1 MQRMSRE
8 LHNPSEEIISQT
20 DIASHAQQFVL
31 NLFNQKNDARL
42 LFHTYRQTTEVV
54 KAVNSLSQANGA
66 TALEWETATLAAW
79 FSGAG
84 FLFDYQSPE
93 PRAVEKAEKF
103 FGAHPQFPSEKVGT
117 VSETIRSLFNGQA
130 MRTKEGQLLS
140 DAVNAVQFGHAFFD
154 TSPLMRLEQ
163 ELLLN
168 RHFTK
173 EEWEAFQMQQLLNV
187 RFFTAQAKLS
197 YEPVVAN
204 HILLLKERL
213 DKRRSKEQP
222 KQQGDDKK
230 FQGLKNRLS
239 PGAQTFFRTNYR
251 THINLSAIA
260 DQKANIM
267 ISVNAILISVMIS
280 VISYRNMTETNPAV
294 LMPVVIFLV
303 TGLSSLIF
311 AVLAARP
318 KVTSVINDSTPI
330 DVAKR
335 NLMFFGNF
343 TALKLE
349 RYEQLMDE
357 MFKDSDML
365 YGNMTR
371 DLYNLGKVLDRKYRF
386 LSISYNIFMV
396 GFVATVLLFMVVLFS

>member
-1 MQRMSRE
+1 MSRE
-8 LHNPSEEIISQT
+8 LHSPSEEIISQT
-20 DIASHAQQFVL
+20 DIASLAQQYVL

-42 LFHTYRQTTEVV
+42 VFHTYRQTVEIAKT
-54 KAVNSLSQANGA
+54 VNSLAQANGS
-66 TALEWETATLAAW
+66 TASEWETAALAAW
-79 FSGAG
+79 FCNVGY
-84 FLFDYQSPE
+84 LFEYQNPE
-93 PRAVEKAEKF
+93 PKAVEKAEKF
-103 FGAHPQFPSEKVGT
+103 FSAHPQYPTDKVAK
-117 VSETIRSLFNGQA
+117 VIETIRALFNGKA
-130 MRTKEGQLLS
+130 MNTKEGQLLS
-140 DAVNAVQFGHAFFD
+140 DAVNAVHYGGSFLEN
-154 TSPLMRLEQ
+154 SPLMRLEQ
-163 ELLLN
+163 ELLVN
-168 RHFTK
+168 RQFTK
-173 EEWEAFQMQQLLNV
+173 EEWEAYQMQLLLGV
-187 RFFTAQAKLS
+187 RFFTSHAKLTF
-197 YEPVVAN
+197 EPVVGN
-204 HILLLKERL
+204 QILALKDRQ
-213 DKRRSKEQP
+213 DKRKRKEQP
-222 KQQGDDKK
+222 QQKQQGDKK
-230 FQGLKNRLS
+230 FQGLQDRLS

-318 KVTSVINDSTPI
+318 KVTSFINDSTPI
-330 DVAKR
+330 EQAKR

-343 TALKLE
+343 TALKQE

-357 MFKDSDML
+357 VFRDSDLL